1 MPFTPFHMGPGLAIK
16 AVGGRHVSLLVFG
29 FSQVAIDVEPLVR
42 IIRGD
47 AVLHGFTHTY
57 LGATLVAL
65 LAAAIGRPVGRFLMS
80 QWTPDPSSPLHWL
93 RDLEQVSWPAS
104 IAGAFVGTYSH
115 VLLDSV
121 MHADL
126 RPLAPFAE
134 TSALLGIVSV
144 GTLHLL
150 CVFGGVLGALLLFA
164 SAGRHPRGRL
174 SS

>member
-16 AVGGRHVSLLVFG
+16 AVTGRHLSLLVFG
-29 FSQVAIDVEPLVR
+29 VSQVVIDVEPLVR

-65 LAAAIGRPVGRFLMS
+65 LAAAIGRPVGRFLLS
-80 QWTPDPSSPLHWL
+80 QWTPDPSSRLGWL
-93 RDLEQVSWPAS
+93 RDLERISWPAS

-115 VLLDSV
+115 VVLDSV

-126 RPLAPFAE
+126 HPLAPFLE
-134 TSALLGIVSV
+134 TSALLGTVSV
-144 GTLHLL
+144 SALHVL
-150 CVFGGVLGALLLFA
+150 CVFGGVLGALLLLA
-164 SAGRHPRGRL
+164 RVARRSRRRL